1 MIFFI
6 IIRLFFIQNNCLS
19 NPSFFSAIAKS
30 SYGSL
35 NDYSSQNKQMRH
47 DELFR
52 LYLVFQE
59 MRIAGV
65 QVTNLILVTVILF
78 SAKLFSVILLIGNLF
93 SVNLFSVKLISVIL
107 FSVDLFSA
115 NLSNPTLF
123 SVNLTFHHI
132 CQCRGHLNSLEMFS
146 LS

>member
-1 MIFFI
+1 
-6 IIRLFFIQNNCLS
+6 
-19 NPSFFSAIAKS
+19 
-30 SYGSL
+30 
-35 NDYSSQNKQMRH
+35 MRH

-115 NLSNPTLF
+115 NLSNPTIF

-132 CQCRGHLNSLEMFS
+132 CQCRGHPNSLEMFFPS
-146 LS
+146 